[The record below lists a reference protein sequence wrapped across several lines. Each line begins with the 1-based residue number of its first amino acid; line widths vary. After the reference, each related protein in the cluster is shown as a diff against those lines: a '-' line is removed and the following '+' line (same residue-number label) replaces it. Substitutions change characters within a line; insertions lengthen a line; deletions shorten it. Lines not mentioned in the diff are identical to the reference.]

1 VQSRVNGE
9 TVRVTLGAYG
19 ALAPEQARTEAK
31 KKLSEM
37 AKGVHLNQ
45 TERAEK
51 LKGVTLNEAY
61 RAYIKGKNAS
71 GENAGNLCKR
81 YAARLF

>member
-1 VQSRVNGE
+1 
-9 TVRVTLGAYG
+9 
-19 ALAPEQARTEAK
+19 
-31 KKLSEM
+31 M
-37 AKGVHLNQ
+37 AKDVHLNQ
-45 TERAEK
+45 AERAEE

-61 RAYIKGKNAS
+61 RAYIKGKSAF